1 MTVNGVL
8 QGAQLVSPDG
18 QYPYQH
24 DYIDACIRVLLAFDY
39 IFRHFHFSNL
49 KIVNFY
55 LEKSSDFEVDF
66 CKNICNSAQSPR
78 NIVFKRPNCRQDRFR
93 LTCSIRP
100 PSLRP
105 LWISTSRIRYTHH
118 LSSYIHIYIKFP

>member
-66 CKNICNSAQSPR
+66 CKNICTSAEHRVQE
-78 NIVFKRPNCRQDRFR
+78 ILFLKG
-93 LTCSIRP
+93 LTVV
-100 PSLRP
+100 
-105 LWISTSRIRYTHH
+105 RIA
-118 LSSYIHIYIKFP
+118 FG